1 MKKFTFSLDK
11 VLNYKAQIE
20 KNLQNEHARCVQ
32 ETAKKEREIE
42 ALEEEHARFCSE
54 YEQIKQMGAS
64 VNRLC
69 IFEEY
74 LQSLADKI
82 RGEKLSLIYLRR
94 TEEAKRQE
102 VVAARKETASIDILR
117 EKRSREYD
125 KALQKEEEKLVEE
138 FVSNH
143 MSGKT
148 AAG

>member
-11 VLNYKAQIE
+11 VLSYKTQVE
-20 KNLQNEHARCVQ
+20 KNLQSEHARCVQ
-32 ETAKKEREIE
+32 AAAKKEREIDS
-42 ALEEEHARFCSE
+42 LEEEHSRFCGE
-54 YEQIKQMGAS
+54 YEQMKQKGGS
-64 VNRLC
+64 VNNLR

-82 RGEKLSLIYLRR
+82 RGEKISLVYLRQM
-94 TEEAKRQE
+94 EEAKRQE
-102 VVAARKETASIDILR
+102 VVAARKETASIDMLR

-125 KALQKEEEKLVEE
+125 KALQKEEERLVEE

-143 MSGKT
+143 MSVKT

>member
-11 VLNYKAQIE
+11 VLSYKTQVE
-20 KNLQNEHARCVQ
+20 KNLQSEHARCVQ
-32 ETAKKEREIE
+32 ATAKKEREID
-42 ALEEEHARFCSE
+42 ALEDEHSRFCSE
-54 YEQIKQMGAS
+54 YEQMKQKGAS

-82 RGEKLSLIYLRR
+82 RGERISLIYLRR
-94 TEEAKRQE
+94 MEEAKRLE
-102 VVAARKETASIDILR
+102 VVAARKETASIGALR
-117 EKRSREYD
+117 KKRIREYD
-125 KALQKEEEKLVEE
+125 KALQKEEERLVEE

-143 MSGKT
+143 MSGNM